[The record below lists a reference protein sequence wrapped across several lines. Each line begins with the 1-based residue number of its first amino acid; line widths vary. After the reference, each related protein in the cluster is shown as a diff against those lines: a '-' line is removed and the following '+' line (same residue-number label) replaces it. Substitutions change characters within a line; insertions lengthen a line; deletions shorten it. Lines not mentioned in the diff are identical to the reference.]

1 MKIKFSDALGIFTL
15 VRDLNAKEI
24 ADIAVTKIY
33 LKTLAVAR
41 QFDDAKLKAEE
52 DQKPIIEKYQKEVAS
67 LSEDE
72 KKIQSADIEKR
83 FSEEINSLVSV
94 KALKELPESV
104 VDLDIPTISEELY
117 YKIAGTL
124 KKVGD
129 SYPLV
134 QLIGNK

>member
-52 DQKPIIEKYQKEVAS
+52 DQKPIIEKYQK
-67 LSEDE
+67 
-72 KKIQSADIEKR
+72 
-83 FSEEINSLVSV
+83 
-94 KALKELPESV
+94 
-104 VDLDIPTISEELY
+104 
-117 YKIAGTL
+117 
-124 KKVGD
+124 
-129 SYPLV
+129 
-134 QLIGNK
+134 